1 MIFGSKHRIDLID
14 LCGVSVSECIRL
26 CLMIDKRIEGLSIVA
41 VICAL
46 GNCSAALA
54 AHLLSCFSFSGVR
67 TIHIKYLLRAFSS
80 SACCALLCCAGQC
93 DKLTT
98 NVCHKA
104 TTSMLFQPQ
113 TSEESK
119 LRGDYNRNAGTTF
132 RRS

>member
-54 AHLLSCFSFSGVR
+54 HLLSCFSFSGVR
-67 TIHIKYLLRAFSS
+67 TIRIKYLLRAFSS
-80 SACCALLCCAGQC
+80 SACCAGQC